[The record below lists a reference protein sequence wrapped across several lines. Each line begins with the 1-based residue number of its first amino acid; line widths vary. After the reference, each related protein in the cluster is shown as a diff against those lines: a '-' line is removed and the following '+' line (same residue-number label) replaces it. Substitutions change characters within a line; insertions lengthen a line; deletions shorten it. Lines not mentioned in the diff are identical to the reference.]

1 MIKIKIKN
9 TLFRWDFEVF
19 HLPPAT
25 ITNTLCLSPD
35 SGAVSCHLWNVE
47 TFL

>member
-1 MIKIKIKN
+1 MG
-9 TLFRWDFEVF
+9 LRGVPSA
-19 HLPPAT
+19 PPT
-25 ITNTLCLSPD
+25 ITHTLCLSPD